1 VYINDVSK
9 EDEMIVFERVKIKYA
24 CGVSRVDAQGRT
36 VLRPDRR
43 GFSLVELITVMGV
56 VAALA
61 TMALPAYT
69 GYLKSVRNGRCVAD
83 LRTIDKAVTAYTLD
97 NGSPPPGNNLSII
110 GVASTQF
117 DPWGRAFIYQ
127 NLAAAGAAPRE
138 DFLGN
143 PLNTDYDLYSTG
155 WDGVSGQGYNDPGS
169 GNDIARHNNG
179 IFIGLRNP
187 DAP

>member
-9 EDEMIVFERVKIKYA
+9 EDKMIFFERVKIKYP

-69 GYLKSVRNGRCVAD
+69 GYLKSVKNGRCVAD

-97 NGSPPPGNNLSII
+97 NGNPPPGNNLSII
-110 GVASTQF
+110 GVASTQL

-143 PLNTDYDLYSTG
+143 PLNTDYDLYSMG
-155 WDGVSGQGYNDPGS
+155 ADGASAPSYADPTSGD
-169 GNDIARHNNG
+169 DIARFNNG
-179 IFIGLRNP
+179 MFIGFRNL
-187 DAP
+187 DL